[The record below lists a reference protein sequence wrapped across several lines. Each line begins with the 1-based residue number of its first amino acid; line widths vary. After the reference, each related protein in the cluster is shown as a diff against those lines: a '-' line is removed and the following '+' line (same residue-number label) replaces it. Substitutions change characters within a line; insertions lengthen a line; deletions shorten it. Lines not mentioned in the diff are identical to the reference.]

1 MAARSLLR
9 WWRAPWWLLALATG
23 SKSFLDNPIIGS
35 ERLNRRGLHTSRV
48 KLAHRLAWRRRRRL
62 AASVPKEFRDQF
74 DRDGFIAISDF
85 LPPDVFSRL
94 QSALLGGSFDARAQL
109 QGNAVTRRVPLGGEL
124 LEKVPELRSI
134 IESRTWKSLF
144 AYVASTRSEPLYYL
158 QTISIGTTKGPPDPQ
173 LELHSDTFH
182 PSLKAWLFLTDVT
195 SDQSAL
201 TYVPGSHLL
210 TPKRLAWE
218 RERSVAIAK
227 ADRLSQRG
235 SFRISADELPALGL
249 EPPHRFAVPAN
260 TLVAVD
266 TCGFHA
272 RGPST
277 GPVVRVELWAYSRR
291 NPFLPWTGFDPLSW
305 KPLVRRREVWL
316 LRAVD
321 LLDRL
326 GLRRQVWRPVGRRN
340 PLEP

>member
-1 MAARSLLR
+1 M
-9 WWRAPWWLLALATG
+9 WLLALATG

-35 ERLNRRGLHTSRV
+35 ERLNRRGLHTSRM

-62 AASVPKEFRDQF
+62 AARVSADLRSQF
-74 DRDGFIAISDF
+74 DRDGFVEISDF
-85 LPPDVFSRL
+85 LPPDMFSRL
-94 QSALLGGSFDARAQL
+94 QSALLGGSFDTREQL
-109 QGNAVTRRVPLGGEL
+109 QGNTVTRRVPLGGEL
-124 LEKVPELRSI
+124 LEKVPELRKL
-134 IESRTWKSLF
+134 IENRTWKALL
-144 AYVASTRSEPLYYL
+144 AYVASTRSEPLHYL
-158 QTISIGTTKGPPDPQ
+158 QTISIRTTEGPPDPQ

-210 TPKRLAWE
+210 TPERLDWE
-218 RERSVAIAK
+218 RERSLTIAK

-235 SFRISADELPALGL
+235 SFRISPDELPALGL
-249 EPPHRFAVPAN
+249 GPARRFAVPAN
-260 TLVAVD
+260 TLVVVD
-266 TCGFHA
+266 TCGFHS

-277 GPVVRVELWAYSRR
+277 RPVVRVELWAYSRR

-305 KPLVRRREVWL
+305 KPLARRREVWL

-321 LLDRL
+321 LIDRL
-326 GLRRQVWRPVGRRN
+326 GWKRQVWRPVGRRN